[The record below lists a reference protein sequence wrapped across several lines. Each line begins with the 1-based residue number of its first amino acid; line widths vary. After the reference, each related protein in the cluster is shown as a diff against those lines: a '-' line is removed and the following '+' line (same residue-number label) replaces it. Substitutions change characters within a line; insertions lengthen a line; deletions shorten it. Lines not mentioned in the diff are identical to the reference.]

1 MRTIERRFSEPLTRY
16 RRTQRFGDYL
26 MLLCVWLGACW
37 LGWVICTAILAARLR
52 GNEEARM
59 AKDEF
64 VIPHSGFDIAKGGR
78 P

>member
-1 MRTIERRFSEPLTRY
+1 MKARESFFSQPMTRY

-37 LGWVICTAILAARLR
+37 LGWVVITAILAKRVM
-52 GNEEARM
+52 EVEAADRSVR
-59 AKDEF
+59 APFLVE
-64 VIPHSGFDIAKGGR
+64 KGGR